1 MEYGQIF
8 SRSEWQWVTV
18 SGFDFSRRFSELT
31 LGGDRSGCWRW
42 GRGHSYKGC
51 GLKTFPDLKF
61 LTSKLYWTDL
71 YLPIFLYARDCQEL
85 NMKLNFNIKS
95 GAQYCMTARLARH
108 SVRELRVWDDGW
120 TSSSYRTADFEILSF
135 LQEGL
140 PRRMT
145 KTRWIRL
152 GCHQDSRQP
161 WKFISVSQ
169 DRWLPCL
176 PHFGGLE
183 RSWNC
188 SQQITSITGGC
199 FHRYDDRTKQQ
210 RTGGAEWD
218 GLAHCVC

>member
-1 MEYGQIF
+1 MQEIARNWIWSSISTLSPEPNTVWQHGWHVILSVSCVFGTMDGHHRATERQI
-8 SRSEWQWVTV
+8 
-18 SGFDFSRRFSELT
+18 
-31 LGGDRSGCWRW
+31 
-42 GRGHSYKGC
+42 
-51 GLKTFPDLKF
+51 
-61 LTSKLYWTDL
+61 
-71 YLPIFLYARDCQEL
+71 
-85 NMKLNFNIKS
+85 
-95 GAQYCMTARLARH
+95 
-108 SVRELRVWDDGW
+108 
-120 TSSSYRTADFEILSF
+120 FEILSF